1 MSHSIR
7 RPNARFMLCL
17 SLLLAAVSAQADWT
31 LENESSQLNFV
42 STKASH
48 IAETH
53 TFNELSGAI
62 SDDGTAELVI
72 DLASVNTG
80 IGIRDQR
87 MQTMLF
93 DVVSFP
99 DAQIRTR
106 LDLSALEA
114 LSTPTTLIID
124 AQLSLAGQTTSV
136 TGKVLVVPMGGNRVS
151 VTTVTPIIVQAASLG
166 LASGVEALR
175 EIAGLPSIGYSVPV
189 TFSLTFIR

>member
-99 DAQIRTR
+99 NAQIRTR
-106 LDLSALEA
+106 LDLAALEA
-114 LSTPTTLIID
+114 LSTPTTLIVD